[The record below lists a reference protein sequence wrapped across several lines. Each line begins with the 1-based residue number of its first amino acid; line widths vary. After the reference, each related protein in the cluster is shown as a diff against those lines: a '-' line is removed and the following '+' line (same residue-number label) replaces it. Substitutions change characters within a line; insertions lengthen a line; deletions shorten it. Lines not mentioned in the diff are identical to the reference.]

1 MATITG
7 TSGSDGLTYAHSHTA
22 FGPWAVAGAAS
33 LGAGAIHAAA
43 IGVHAE
49 HQQAARTFAVLAL
62 LQIAWGAVALVTR
75 SRAVAAAGAAL
86 SAGAVGGWIL
96 AKTSGI
102 SFIEGMETV
111 EEVQLPDALA
121 AGLAALAALVV
132 ARGLVVG
139 FTGRTLSGPP
149 RALLHG
155 VGVVVLVAS
164 MVGMAEAGT
173 HSHAGGHGESAAGG
187 DHSHGGGAAPA
198 SEGDDHEHEEGAE
211 EHEHAATAVPPRK
224 YDPNEPID
232 LSGVEG
238 VTLVEQARAENLIA
252 VTLDRLPRFADPAY
266 AESLGFRSI
275 GDGFTG
281 HEHYI
286 NWDYITDEHIL
297 NPDFPESLVYET
309 SRDPNTP
316 KKLVSAMFMTEPG
329 VSLDDVP
336 ELGGA
341 LTQWHVHEDLCFT
354 NDPEGPRVAGLT
366 GVDEDCRP
374 PLEKFPATPMI
385 HVWITAHPCGPF
397 AALEGVAAG
406 QVKEGEEHLC
416 NTLHGH

>member
-7 TSGSDGLTYAHSHTA
+7 TAGADDLSFAGVRAA
-22 FGPWAVAGAAS
+22 FGPWVVAGAAS
-33 LGAGAIHAAA
+33 IGAGAIHAAA

-62 LQIAWGAVALVTR
+62 LQIAWGAVALVAK
-75 SRAVAAAGAAL
+75 SRVLAVAGAAL
-86 SAGAVGGWIL
+86 GVGAVGGWVL
-96 AKTSGI
+96 AKTGGI
-102 SFIEGMETV
+102 GFIDGLEAS
-111 EEVQLPDALA
+111 EEIQLPDALA
-121 AGLAALAALVV
+121 AGLALVVVLAV
-132 ARGLVVG
+132 ARGLVVSLS
-139 FTGRTLSGPP
+139 GRTLASPP
-149 RALLHG
+149 RAVLHG

-164 MVGMAEAGT
+164 LVGMAEAGT
-173 HSHAGGHGESAAGG
+173 HSHAGGHHGDDVAAGG
-187 DHSHGGGAAPA
+187 HDHGDGTAAA
-198 SEGDDHEHEEGAE
+198 ADDDEG
-211 EHEHAATAVPPRK
+211 EHEHAAPAVPPKK
-224 YDPNEPID
+224 YNPDEPID
-232 LSGVEG
+232 LSGVPG
-238 VTLVEQARAENLIA
+238 VSLAQQARAENLIA
-252 VTLDRLPRFADPAY
+252 ITLDRLPQFADPAY
-266 AESLGFRSI
+266 AESQGFRSI

-286 NWDYITDEHIL
+286 NWSYITDEHIL
-297 NPDFPESLVYET
+297 NPDYPESLVYDT
-309 SRDPNTP
+309 SGPE
-316 KKLVSAMFMTEPG
+316 KELVSAMFMTEPG

-366 GVDEDCRP
+366 GIDEDCRP

-385 HVWITAHPCGPF
+385 HVWITPHVCGPF

>member
-7 TSGSDGLTYAHSHTA
+7 TAGADDVTFAGARTS

-33 LGAGAIHAAA
+33 IGAGAIHAAA

-49 HQQAARTFAVLAL
+49 HQQAARAFAVLAL
-62 LQIAWGAVALVTR
+62 LQIAWGAVALVGR
-75 SRAVAAAGAAL
+75 SRIFALAGAAL
-86 SAGAVGGWIL
+86 GVGAIGGWVM

-102 SFIEGMETV
+102 SFVDGLEASEA
-111 EEVQLPDALA
+111 VQLPDALA
-121 AGLAALAALVV
+121 AGLALVAVLAV
-132 ARGLVVG
+132 ARGFIAG
-139 FTGRTLSGPP
+139 LSGRALSSPP
-149 RALLHG
+149 RVVLHG
-155 VGVVVLVAS
+155 VGVVILVAS
-164 MVGMAEAGT
+164 MVGMSEAGT
-173 HSHAGGHGESAAGG
+173 HSHAGGHGDEVAAGGHDHGGGGGSAAGAAA
-187 DHSHGGGAAPA
+187 DDDEHQHGAP
-198 SEGDDHEHEEGAE
+198 
-211 EHEHAATAVPPRK
+211 AVPPKK
-224 YDPNEPID
+224 YDPEEPID

-238 VTLVEQARAENLIA
+238 VTLAQQARAENLIA
-252 VTLDRLPRFADPAY
+252 ITLDRLPQFADPAH

-297 NPDFPESLVYET
+297 NPDYPESLVYDT
-309 SRDPNTP
+309 SGPE
-316 KKLVSAMFMTEPG
+316 KELVSAMFMTEPG
-329 VSLDDVP
+329 VRLDEVP

-366 GVDEDCRP
+366 GIDQDCRP

-385 HVWITAHPCGPF
+385 HVWITPHVCGPF

-406 QVKEGEEHLC
+406 QVEEGEEHLC
-416 NTLHGH
+416 NTVHGH